1 MGIAG
6 NMANILQSTSPLSD
20 PEPGDTPGNDP
31 SSYSITTVQAWIGDH
46 PEDTLTALTAEVA
59 GSNRATLVAW
69 LEAKF
74 VTGATAGIPGAF
86 TPAGKIIPATV
97 ADLIAGAGHVV
108 VASPLTL
115 WTVGQYV
122 QTATAGAPGQAH
134 WNGTA
139 WVAGVAPA

>member
-6 NMANILQSTSPLSD
+6 NMSNVLQSTSPGGD
-20 PEPGDTPGNDP
+20 PGGGDTPGNDP
-31 SSYSITTVQAWIGDH
+31 SSYSITTVQTWIGTH
-46 PEDTLTALTAEVA
+46 PEDTLTALTAELA
-59 GSNRATLVAW
+59 GSNRTTLVSW
-69 LEAKF
+69 LQGKF

-86 TPAGKIIPATV
+86 TPSGKIIPATV

-122 QTATAGAPGQAH
+122 QTTTAGVPGRAH
-134 WNGTA
+134 WNGTSWA
-139 WVAGVAPA
+139 TGVAPA